1 MTEQSDDQFKEDL
14 RKFFWEMNRDSYR
27 KLSTLRGCLNS
38 KLAQEGKPL
47 LPDDIGPYRP
57 RRKVTTSKPEK
68 NNGPKKAANEGK
80 MTESECYKLQ
90 YLESRCEY
98 QIVLVALE
106 NMVREHCTRLFT
118 EEIMSG
124 LPANIEAIRILA
136 EAGRVKIIVDDD
148 RSISAEW
155 IPDID

>member
-1 MTEQSDDQFKEDL
+1 
-14 RKFFWEMNRDSYR
+14 
-27 KLSTLRGCLNS
+27 
-38 KLAQEGKPL
+38 
-47 LPDDIGPYRP
+47 
-57 RRKVTTSKPEK
+57 
-68 NNGPKKAANEGK
+68 

-106 NMVREHCTRLFT
+106 NMVRGHCTRRFT
-118 EEIMSG
+118 GEIISG

-148 RSISAEW
+148 RSIAAEW